1 MSSWHGEKD
10 ETCPIST
17 GGGRG
22 GAQTSSRIRTA
33 AELLMRGCRPCLD
46 AEPGTRT
53 PLRRPSPSASARK
66 RPSGDAAR
74 RGLARPRAGLL
85 RVALS
90 GRDPSPTRARRT
102 GAALGGASKCSTSS
116 ARSADDCRS
125 STTSSSSPPEAREA
139 RGRGADG
146 VPARSRRWELQGAI
160 ALLRAAESC
169 APGIPAGLARA
180 RPAAPLSLSPALLPF
195 AIANPAIATKVINLM
210 CEIDHS
216 TLKIPK
222 EGEHNPRL
230 SACCPGNQSETLRYP
245 QARCGSSFEETQ
257 PRLGPRIRP

>member
-1 MSSWHGEKD
+1 
-10 ETCPIST
+10 
-17 GGGRG
+17 
-22 GAQTSSRIRTA
+22 
-33 AELLMRGCRPCLD
+33 MRGCRPCLD
-46 AEPGTRT
+46 TEPGTWT

-90 GRDPSPTRARRT
+90 GRDSSPTRARRT

-125 STTSSSSPPEAREA
+125 STTSSSSPREACAA

-146 VPARSRRWELQGAI
+146 VPVRSLRWELQGAI
-160 ALLRAAESC
+160 ALLRVAESC

-180 RPAAPLSLSPALLPF
+180 RPTAPLSLSPALLPF
-195 AIANPAIATKVINLM
+195 AIANCSLSWFCLDDFRISLLM
-210 CEIDHS
+210 CGIDHLEKS
-216 TLKIPK
+216 RREENTTL
-222 EGEHNPRL
+222 R
-230 SACCPGNQSETLRYP
+230 ACCPQNGCAIRKK
-245 QARCGSSFEETQ
+245 RCAIRKRVADLHWRKKVATSRTSHSSLIQ
-257 PRLGPRIRP
+257 RSACRRGR